1 MMTPAEPGEELGE
14 EERMDVLD
22 RLLGHDAWTTRQ
34 LLLRCRELSDEQ
46 MDRRFD
52 IGDRSLRETF
62 RHVIENMEVWT
73 DLIAGRP
80 VRSLPGGPYPVEGLL
95 ERLSSAA
102 KELADVSRRVRDEGR
117 LDQMVTDAGEEPAVA
132 RPLGGMIVHVITHSM
147 HHRAQM
153 LYLME
158 QLGLRDL
165 PEGDAL
171 EWEHQAFGW
180 RAGERA

>member
-1 MMTPAEPGEELGE
+1 
-14 EERMDVLD
+14 MDILD

-34 LLLRCRELSDEQ
+34 LLLRCRGPTDERL
-46 MDRRFD
+46 DRRFD

-62 RHVIENMEVWT
+62 RHIIENMEAWT
-73 DLIAGRP
+73 DLIAMRP
-80 VRSLPGGPYPVEGLL
+80 VRSLSRGPHPVEELL
-95 ERLSSAA
+95 ERHAAAA

-117 LDQMVTDAGEEPAVA
+117 LDQMFADPGEEPRTP

-147 HHRAQM
+147 HHRAQA

-158 QLGLRDL
+158 QLGLTEL

-171 EWEHQAFGW
+171 GWEHEAFGW
-180 RAGERA
+180 RAG